1 MSEKLY
7 DPSGNDITEKVKKA
21 HKEQDTGVT
30 KVKVKNPNPVIK
42 IPVQKYK
49 KPKGRDWGE
58 ASQRTG
64 P

>member
-21 HKEQDTGVT
+21 HKEHDTGVT

-42 IPVQKYK
+42 IPVEPYK
-49 KPKGRDWGE
+49 KKEGRDWGE
-58 ASQRTG
+58 ASSRTG